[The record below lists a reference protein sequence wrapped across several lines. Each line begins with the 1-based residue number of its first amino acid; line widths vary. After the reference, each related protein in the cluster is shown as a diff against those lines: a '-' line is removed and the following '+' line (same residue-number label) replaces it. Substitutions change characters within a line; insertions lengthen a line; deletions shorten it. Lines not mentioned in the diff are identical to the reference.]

1 MVAPLPTSALGS
13 SSSVVNEV
21 KFDSLT
27 QSKIV
32 NVSLYSNR
40 AEVSRAYTKFKVAP
54 GQNQVVLSSLPN
66 LLDRTSIRVEGRGAA
81 SIQDVTISC
90 EIAPRPPATS
100 PKLRELQVQKED
112 LENALRRCKKTQD
125 VLESYINKLNFN
137 TQSLSE
143 GKVDILPVIDSY
155 DEAAEKYDK
164 KEMEL
169 RRQLKTLELEMDEE
183 RALLW
188 ASVSSVDPHRSMM
201 ATVSIFAES
210 EGDLEVIL
218 KYAMLGNASW
228 TALYDIRVN
237 TEAKEQP
244 VEEWTNAPVT
254 LETAMLTLDQS
265 VPELKTWNL
274 SIYKPAPPPFSS
286 RDTPRSLL
294 GYGKKDK
301 KVSPRWAQPESYSA
315 DCATASEASSD
326 ECDEEGGASTQPV
339 VHATAAV
346 TSKGSV
352 NATFRIPGLITIPSD
367 CVAHNVTV
375 ATLTPEAKLTWLS
388 VPSADSRVHLT
399 AVLKN
404 TSEYT
409 LPEGSSGITV
419 DGSFISKSTVPL
431 VSPQESFTCALG
443 YVVSKKSI
451 SYPIFISDYQMNS
464 LDPSIRITYDPRA
477 KKASQS
483 GIISKTSSTVFTQRI
498 SVHNTKSIA
507 VDNLK
512 IVDRIPVSEDSQITV
527 KLISPVLPTN
537 STSAGSS
544 LNLSAITGTL
554 TKRVK
559 LADGVVAQWYGAD
572 EEATNAEYL
581 GKDGKVQ
588 WLCSLPSQKKVDLT
602 LQWEVSVPKE
612 VVVVGL

>member
-21 KFDSLT
+21 KLDSLT

-66 LLDRTSIRVEGRGAA
+66 LLDRTSIRVEGCGAA
-81 SIQDVTISC
+81 SIQDVTISR
-90 EIAPRPPATS
+90 EIAPRPPTTS

-137 TQSLSE
+137 KQSLSE

-164 KEMEL
+164 KEMGL

-183 RALLW
+183 RALLS
-188 ASVSSVDPHRSMM
+188 ASVSSVDPLRSMM

-210 EGDLEVIL
+210 EGDLEVVL

-237 TEAKEQP
+237 TEAQEQP
-244 VEEWTNAPVT
+244 VEA
-254 LETAMLTLDQS
+254 
-265 VPELKTWNL
+265 
-274 SIYKPAPPPFSS
+274 
-286 RDTPRSLL
+286 
-294 GYGKKDK
+294 
-301 KVSPRWAQPESYSA
+301 ESYSA
-315 DCATASEASSD
+315 DRATAASEASSD
-326 ECDEEGGASTQPV
+326 ECEEEDGGASTQPA

-352 NATFRIPGLITIPSD
+352 NATFRVPGLITIPSD
-367 CVAHNVTV
+367 GVAHNVTV

-443 YVVSKKSI
+443 
-451 SYPIFISDYQMNS
+451 
-464 LDPSIRITYDPRA
+464 LDPSIRIAYDPRA

-572 EEATNAEYL
+572 EETTNVEYL

-612 VVVVGL
+612 AVVVGL